1 MHVQQYLP
9 YSLPPPSPTP
19 DKPCRSK
26 CLCRLWSV
34 HMYRLLESFHSF
46 FPPLIHRRFLRTF
59 SWVTKR
65 GKRAGDVVRIPL
77 YTNGLFFV
85 NEGRK
90 LCMNGRLL
98 FLPIGHGG
106 WSGRSGFSFIKT
118 RRADPKIAWLFPTP
132 HSQAGLLSTLLCGR
146 PLSMI
151 CVGAWST
158 SFCKLQGKPF
168 AWPVERPNADFL
180 WEHCNGKEICH
191 RDLAFLCDYVLR

>member
-1 MHVQQYLP
+1 M
-9 YSLPPPSPTP
+9 
-19 DKPCRSK
+19 
-26 CLCRLWSV
+26 
-34 HMYRLLESFHSF
+34 
-46 FPPLIHRRFLRTF
+46 
-59 SWVTKR
+59 
-65 GKRAGDVVRIPL
+65 VRIPL

-85 NEGRK
+85 NEGLK

-118 RRADPKIAWLFPTP
+118 RQADPKIAWLFPTP